1 MREAARYCHPCLK
14 VVEIA
19 GYCNT
24 CDFELFKQIIENVVV
39 LEKIIIDTRNS
50 NLDIDSD
57 SDSESEDDYRELH
70 SDEEQQLRTL
80 VSPGVE
86 LVIL

>member
-1 MREAARYCHPCLK
+1 MREATRYRHPCLK

-24 CDFELFKQIIENVVV
+24 CDFELFKHIIEIAVL
-39 LEKIIIDTRNS
+39 LEKIIIDTHNPNS
-50 NLDIDSD
+50 KPVGYKQLRSG
-57 SDSESEDDYRELH
+57 
-70 SDEEQQLRTL
+70 EEQQLRTL

-86 LVIL
+86 FAIL

>member
-1 MREAARYCHPCLK
+1 M
-14 VVEIA
+14 VEIA

-24 CDFELFKQIIENVVV
+24 CDFELFKQIIENVVI
-39 LEKIIIDTRNS
+39 LEKIIIDTRNP
-50 NLDIDSD
+50 NPDSD
-57 SDSESEDDYRELH
+57 SDSDSDYRELQ
-70 SDEEQQLRTL
+70 SDEEQQLRTR